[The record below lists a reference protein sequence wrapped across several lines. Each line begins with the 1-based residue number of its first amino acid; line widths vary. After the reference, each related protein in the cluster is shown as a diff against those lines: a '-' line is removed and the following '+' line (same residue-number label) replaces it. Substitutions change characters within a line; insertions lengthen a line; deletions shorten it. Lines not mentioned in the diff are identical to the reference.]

1 MVAFSKAEIDPE
13 LLPAIQLRIR
23 KAQEDALAH
32 VGEGLPR
39 STALGEQAFD
49 KANRDHQLLIRSSV
63 SVPDITISDPL
74 EKYWASSSR
83 LLYLTMLGAGL
94 LTLIVVS
101 WFPGWRLNQWI
112 LGLALLALAFPV
124 FVSALKFLV
133 RLRAEL
139 PWIRFSATNARILRE
154 ARMTTVIAV
163 WLSIFTAIFMLTI
176 ALTHYSE
183 SPVRVIALTP
193 FYIVCPILLL
203 LLVTSIAMWLTV
215 LILSIATERRL
226 KRSEIRNCP
235 LPLDAAE
242 ELRTRIWKYEV
253 MSNRRDRD
261 LTPGARR
268 AIQTATEQVADELV
282 SEHILTPE
290 LAQRLKAPT
299 WWECRVLC
307 TTPEFTP
314 GATFPTS
321 HNVQKSPKRYR

>member
-1 MVAFSKAEIDPE
+1 MVAFSRTEVDPE

-23 KAQEDALAH
+23 KAQEDALAYA
-32 VGEGLPR
+32 GEGLPR
-39 STALGEQAFD
+39 STALGEQVFD
-49 KANRDHQLLIRSSV
+49 EANKDHQLLVRSSV
-63 SVPDITISDPL
+63 SVPEITISDPL
-74 EKYWASSSR
+74 EKYWASSCR
-83 LLYLTMLGAGL
+83 LLYVTMLGAGL
-94 LTLIVVS
+94 LTQITMS
-101 WFPGWRLNQWI
+101 WFPEWRLNHWL
-112 LGLALLALAFPV
+112 LGLALLVLAYPV
-124 FVSALKFLV
+124 FVSALKFLF

-139 PWIRFSATNARILRE
+139 PWIRFSTTNARALRK
-154 ARMTTVIAV
+154 ARMSTGIAL
-163 WLSIFTAIFMLTI
+163 WISIFTTIFMLLI
-176 ALTHYSE
+176 ALTHYS
-183 SPVRVIALTP
+183 VARDRIIVLTP

-203 LLVTSIAMWLTV
+203 LLVTSIGLWLTV
-215 LILSIATERRL
+215 LILSIATAKHLE
-226 KRSEIRNCP
+226 RSETLNHP
-235 LPLDAAE
+235 LPLDAVE
-242 ELRTRIWKYEV
+242 NLRTRMWKYEV